1 LPLVTLTTDIG
12 APYAAQIRGVLLS
25 AVPGLRVVDLAL
37 DLAPHDLAE
46 GAFLFEH
53 MAAGFPAGSIHLA
66 IVDPGVGGRRDPL
79 AVRTSD
85 GSTLLGP
92 DNGLMDRLARRL
104 GISAAV
110 RLDPPR
116 VARRERVGTTFDGRD
131 LFAPAA
137 ARLALG
143 AALEEI
149 GARREYRPSGPAP
162 PTRSTRG
169 AAGRIAHIDRFGN
182 LISDVPSAWA
192 PVRGRA
198 VAFQMKDGP
207 WRPVAVVRSYESLP
221 KGAFGLLPS
230 SFGTLELALRE
241 DRASDGL
248 GAHVGALLRLRW
260 EPWSNSR
267 GKRK

>member
-1 LPLVTLTTDIG
+1 M
-12 APYAAQIRGVLLS
+12 LLS
-25 AVPGLRVVDLAL
+25 VAPGVRVVDLAL

-46 GAFLFEH
+46 GAFLLEH

-66 IVDPGVGGRRDPL
+66 IIDPGVGGRRDPL

-92 DNGLMDRLARRL
+92 DNGLMDRLALRL
-104 GISAAV
+104 GVSAAV
-110 RLDPPR
+110 RLDPLR
-116 VARRERVGTTFDGRD
+116 VALRERVGTTFDGRD

-149 GARREYRPSGPAP
+149 GARREYRPSGPP
-162 PTRSTRG
+162 RPTRSTRG
-169 AAGRIAHIDRFGN
+169 AMGRILHIDRFGN
-182 LISDVPSAWA
+182 LISDVPSAWL
-192 PVRGRA
+192 PVRGR
-198 VAFQMKDGP
+198 VVVFRLGDEP
-207 WRPVAVVRSYESLP
+207 WRPAAVVRHYESLP

-248 GAHVGALLRLRW
+248 GARVGALLRLRW
-260 EPWSNSR
+260 DPGSTSR
-267 GKRK
+267 AKRK